1 MWFSHLSGQKRE
13 HNMWN
18 HKHRDVR
25 DTYLLNIPLRS
36 PQKDFG
42 FSKFLLAIVSFLSK
56 NVVIIAFSR
65 QGFQQNETGLG
76 SYVKGTQEH
85 TRTHCESRRQMNMMR
100 WIVRWRNHYK
110 CHAVSSLRQ
119 RWPFLSQVWKKPTDE
134 ISHV

>member
-25 DTYLLNIPLRS
+25 DTYLLNLPLRS

-85 TRTHCESRRQMNMMR
+85 TRTHCESRRQMNVMR
-100 WIVRWRNHYK
+100 W
-110 CHAVSSLRQ
+110 
-119 RWPFLSQVWKKPTDE
+119 LSDDE
-134 ISHV
+134 TIINVTQYPLSDKGGLFWAKYEKNLPMK